1 MQYIIYAEIQREK
14 DIDLVILHW
23 ANCEE
28 MYFFSKVKRYMLSN
42 TINPVLWV
50 MKVLADSVGLPIPV
64 ICMVLVLV
72 NTDKVVVKTLVKPVS
87 NSASTISFIPHFF
100 V

>member
-1 MQYIIYAEIQREK
+1 M
-14 DIDLVILHW
+14 
-23 ANCEE
+23 
-28 MYFFSKVKRYMLSN
+28 
-42 TINPVLWV
+42 V
-50 MKVLADSVGLPIPV
+50 MKVLADSVGLAIPV
-64 ICMVLVLV
+64 IGMVLALV